1 MLTSAPR
8 RVQGGGGGGGE
19 EGRRL
24 GQRGTRR
31 PGECEEVETTRMPL
45 GDQTLINQPEDP
57 HRHGPQ

>member
-1 MLTSAPR
+1 MLTSAL
-8 RVQGGGGGGGE
+8 VQGGGGE

-31 PGECEEVETTRMPL
+31 PGECEEAETTRMAL

-57 HRHGPQ
+57 HRHGLQ

>member
-24 GQRGTRR
+24 GQRGTRW
-31 PGECEEVETTRMPL
+31 PGECEEAETTRMAL
-45 GDQTLINQPEDP
+45 GDQTLINQPADP
-57 HRHGPQ
+57 HGHGPQ